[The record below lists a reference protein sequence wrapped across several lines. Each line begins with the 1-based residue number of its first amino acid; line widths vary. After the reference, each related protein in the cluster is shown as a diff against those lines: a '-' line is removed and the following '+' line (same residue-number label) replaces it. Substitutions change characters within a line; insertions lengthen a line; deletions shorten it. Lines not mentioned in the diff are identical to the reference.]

1 MAQWLREHAGVE
13 VIARDRGAGYRKA
26 ATKGAPHAQ
35 QVLDRWHLLK
45 NLGEVIQK
53 TLAQQI
59 DVLRQAGKPG
69 EKDPSADV
77 FGST

>member
-1 MAQWLREHAGVE
+1 
-13 VIARDRGAGYRKA
+13 VIVRDRGASYRKA
-26 ATKGAPHAQ
+26 STKEAPHAQ

-53 TLAQQI
+53 TLAHQI

-69 EKDPSADV
+69 QEEHPADV
-77 FGST
+77 LSST